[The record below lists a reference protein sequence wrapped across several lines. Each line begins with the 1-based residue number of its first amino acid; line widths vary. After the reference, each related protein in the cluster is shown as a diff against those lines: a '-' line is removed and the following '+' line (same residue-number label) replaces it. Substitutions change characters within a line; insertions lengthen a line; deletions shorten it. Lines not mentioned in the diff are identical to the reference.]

1 MSFAGRIGTAVVGG
15 APDEELRPAFAV
27 MYLDSVALWA
37 FWSFQGLW
45 AIERLGASTGA
56 VGVALGIEACLAAAM
71 GYLGG
76 MLSDRFGRKP
86 VFLVAVAFQASAT
99 AMLALF
105 EPGVGTGLVML
116 VLAGT
121 MGTPAY
127 AILQALVTDMVP
139 ADRHDA
145 GFSAMRVAF
154 NLGLCTG
161 PPLAG
166 LLLIGDDWQLL
177 FGVISA
183 LLVVTL
189 LLAYRLL
196 PSHPAYA
203 PETQALK
210 RRAWTAVL
218 SDKPFLLFL
227 ACLVLAGIGFVATES
242 VLPIA
247 AVSLYGLSPTEWGL
261 LFSLNPISVV
271 LFQIRFSARV
281 EGVPAGRKIVLAM
294 LLMGLPLLL
303 LLVNHSLPT
312 LVAVI
317 LIFVVGEM
325 LWIPTSQ
332 VVVAAMA
339 PPQLR
344 GAYLGM
350 AGSTWSIA
358 FALGPLIA
366 LQLLSRS
373 GDVAMWVFLAGCTLV
388 AAPFGVAALRL
399 SALLRGEAAASPAA

>member
-1 MSFAGRIGTAVVGG
+1 VSFVARIGIAVVGG
-15 APDEELRPAFAV
+15 APDRELRPAFAV
-27 MYLDSVALWA
+27 MYVHAVAIWA
-37 FWSFQGLW
+37 FLTFQGLW

-56 VGVALGIEACLAAAM
+56 VGVALGIEAFLAAAM

-76 MLSDRFGRKP
+76 NLSDRIGRKP
-86 VFLVAVAFQASAT
+86 VFLVAVATQAAAT
-99 AMLALF
+99 GMLAFL
-105 EPGVGTGLVML
+105 EPGVEVGLVLL
-116 VLAGT
+116 VLAGA
-121 MGTPAY
+121 MAPPAY
-127 AILQALVTDMVP
+127 GVLQALVTDVVA

-145 GFSAMRVAF
+145 GFAAMRVAN

-166 LLLIGDDWQLL
+166 LLLIGEDWQLL
-177 FGVISA
+177 FGVIA
-183 LLVVTL
+183 GLLGVAVV
-189 LLAYRLL
+189 LAYRVL
-196 PSHPAYA
+196 PSHPPHA
-203 PETQALK
+203 PDPQAWE
-210 RRAWTAVL
+210 RRAWAAIL
-218 SDKPFLLFL
+218 ADRPFLLFL
-227 ACLVLAGIGFVATES
+227 VCVVLAAIGFVASES
-242 VLPIA
+242 ILPIA
-247 AVSLYGLSPTEWGL
+247 AVSLYGLSPLEFGL

-281 EGVPAGRKIVLAM
+281 EAVPAARKIVLAM
-294 LLMGLPLLL
+294 VLMGLPLLL
-303 LLVNHSLPT
+303 LPVNHSLPM

-339 PPQLR
+339 PPRLR

-350 AGSTWSIA
+350 AGSMWSIA

-373 GDVAMWVFLAGCTLV
+373 GDVAMWAFLAGCALA
-388 AAPFGVAALRL
+388 AAPLGIAALRL
-399 SALLRGEAAASPAA
+399 SARLQGDEAMSPAR

>member
-1 MSFAGRIGTAVVGG
+1 MYVNAV
-15 APDEELRPAFAV
+15 AA
-27 MYLDSVALWA
+27 WA
-37 FWSFQGLW
+37 FLTFQGLW
-45 AIERLGASTGA
+45 AIERLGASAGA
-56 VGVALGIEACLAAAM
+56 VGIALGIEAFLGAVM

-76 MLSDRFGRKP
+76 ILSDRLGRKP
-86 VFLVAVAFQASAT
+86 VFLVAVATQATAT
-99 AMLALF
+99 AMLTFL
-105 EPGVGTGLVML
+105 EPGVVAGLVLL

-121 MGTPAY
+121 MAAPAY
-127 AILQALVTDMVP
+127 GVLQPLVTDMVA

-145 GFSAMRVAF
+145 GFAAMRVAN

-177 FGVISA
+177 FGVVSG
-183 LLVVTL
+183 LLGVTF

-196 PSHPAYA
+196 PSHPPHA
-203 PETQALK
+203 PEPQAWN

-218 SDKPFLLFL
+218 ADRPFLLFL
-227 ACLVLAGIGFVATES
+227 ACVVLAAIAFVASEAI
-242 VLPIA
+242 LPIA
-247 AVSLYGLSPTEWGL
+247 AVSVYGLSPLEFGL

-281 EGVPAGRKIVLAM
+281 EAVPAGRKIVLAM
-294 LLMGLPLLL
+294 LLMGPPLLL
-303 LLVNHSLPT
+303 LTVNHSLPM

-344 GAYLGM
+344 GAYLGTAASM
-350 AGSTWSIA
+350 WSIA

-366 LQLLSRS
+366 LQLLGRS
-373 GDVAMWVFLAGCTLV
+373 GDMAMWAFLAGCALA
-388 AAPFGVAALRL
+388 AAPLGVAALRL
-399 SALLRGEAAASPAA
+399 SVRLRGEAATSPAT